1 MPESLFAA
9 DITKGRNFIMTFF
22 PGRYYE
28 GTFFHH
34 DITKA
39 SFFIMTFLGAKQ

>member
-22 PGRYYE
+22 RA
-28 GTFFHH
+28 